1 MSQRWAIDP
10 DDPRAPP
17 QEVWDQLDE
26 QARRE
31 VVASL
36 PSSIP
41 RAGPPEGDEH
51 TEPKERSKLTLREF
65 FRRRGRSVYLASE
78 LAAYYPGES
87 HFAPDLIAILDVPD
101 HARQKWV
108 VSDEGRGLDFTLEI
122 HVRGDRHKDYVT
134 NVERYA
140 RLGIPEY
147 FLFDPP
153 KQRLLG
159 YRRSPASGAYEP
171 VVPQG
176 GLYRSDVLDLDL
188 SLDGGRLQFSPP
200 GGGALLDPMEWID
213 KLRTMVDAATR
224 RAVEEGKRAEEEA
237 RRAEE
242 TSQRLE
248 RYAAKLRE
256 LGIDP
261 EDL

>member
-1 MSQRWAIDP
+1 MSETWAIDP

-17 QEVWDQLDE
+17 QEVWDRLDE
-26 QARRE
+26 EARRE

-41 RAGPPEGDEH
+41 RAMPPEGDEH

-78 LAAYYPGES
+78 LAVYYPGES

-101 HARQKWV
+101 HKRQKWV
-108 VSDEGRGLDFTLEI
+108 VSDEGRGLDFVLEI
-122 HVRGDRHKDYVT
+122 HVRGDKHKDYVT

-159 YRRSPASGAYEP
+159 YRLGADAYEP
-171 VVPQG
+171 VLPQG
-176 GLYRSDVLDLDL
+176 GLWRSEVLDLEL
-188 SLDGGRLQFSPP
+188 SLDGERLQFSQP
-200 GGGALLDPMEWID
+200 GGGPLLDPTEWVD
-213 KLRTMVDAATR
+213 KLRAMVDDATR
-224 RAVEEGKRAEEEA
+224 RAEQEARRAEEEA
-237 RRAEE
+237 RRADDRE
-242 TSQRLE
+242 QRLA
-248 RYAAKLRE
+248 RLAAKLRE
-256 LGIDP
+256 LGVDP
-261 EDL
+261 DEL